1 MKLYPLRDFCKEAY
15 QYNQAFLRARATGEF
30 RAPKKGEWYLS
41 GAIIEGYLA
50 KGNFIGD
57 YHIAEIVLIEK
68 RNVETVV
75 EIVKESIK

>member
-15 QYNQAFLRARATGEF
+15 QYNQAYLRARPTGEF

-41 GAIIEGYLA
+41 GAIVEGYQA
-50 KGNFIGD
+50 KGDFTGD

-68 RNVETVV
+68 RTVETVV
-75 EIVKESIK
+75 EVIKEIIK